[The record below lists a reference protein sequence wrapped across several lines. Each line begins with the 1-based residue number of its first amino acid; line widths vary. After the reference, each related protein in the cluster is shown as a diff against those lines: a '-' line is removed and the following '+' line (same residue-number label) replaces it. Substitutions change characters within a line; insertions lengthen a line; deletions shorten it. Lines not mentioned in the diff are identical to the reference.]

1 MTTDYRHRLADGYLT
16 ELVATFPA
24 VMVTGPRAAGK
35 TTSAAR
41 LATQVDRLDEPG
53 VAAVYRVD
61 PDAAL
66 RRADRPLLIDEWQE
80 VPEVLAAVKRAVDR
94 DSTPAQFVL
103 TGSVRAD
110 LDTETW
116 AGTGRVVRVSM
127 YPLTEREVVGAVR
140 SAEDMFLARLAR
152 SGVDEVVLPSE
163 VPVIDDY
170 VVAALRSG
178 FPEVVA
184 RDLSVRQ
191 RSIWLESYVDDLVT
205 RDAALFDSSKDP
217 AKLRTYLNALAFHNA
232 GLPTDATLYRSASVN
247 AKTAAGYDQL
257 LRNLYVLDVVPAW
270 STNRISRLV
279 KSGKRYLID
288 PGVAAAAAGLTAEGV
303 LADADLLGRWF
314 DAFAVAQIRPEVALS
329 HPRPGLHHLRVEAG
343 RREVDLVV
351 ELGPNRI
358 VALEFKAGSAPSRR
372 DARHLAW
379 LRDELGSAFVAGAVL
394 HSGPGLFE
402 LDDRIFAIPLCAL
415 WGG

>member
-1 MTTDYRHRLADGYLT
+1 MIADYHERLADDYLA

-24 VMVTGPRAAGK
+24 IMVTGPRAAGK

-41 LATQVDRLDEPG
+41 LVVQVDRMDEPG
-53 VAAVYRVD
+53 VAALYRAD

-66 RRADRPLLIDEWQE
+66 RRASRPLLIDEWQE
-80 VPEVLAAVKRAVDR
+80 VPDVLAAVKRAVDG
-94 DSTPAQFVL
+94 DSTPGQFVL

-127 YPLTEREVVGAVR
+127 YPLTEREVVGNVG
-140 SAEDMFLARLAR
+140 STDHTFLQRLAR
-152 SGVDEVVLPSE
+152 SGIADMTLPSE
-163 VPVIDDY
+163 IPVIDDY
-170 VVAALRSG
+170 IVAALRSG

-184 RDLSVRQ
+184 RNLTVRQ
-191 RSIWLESYVDDLVT
+191 QSIWLESYVDDLVT

-217 AKLRTYLNALAFHNA
+217 AKLRNYLHALAFHNA

-247 AKTAAGYDQL
+247 ARTAAGYDQL

-270 STNRISRLV
+270 STNRLSRLV

-288 PGVAAAAAGLTAEGV
+288 PGVAAAAAGLTAETV
-303 LADADLLGRWF
+303 LADADLVGRWF
-314 DAFAVAQIRPEVALS
+314 DAFAVSQIRPEVALS
-329 HPRPGLHHLRVEAG
+329 HPRPELHHLRVETG

-358 VALEFKAGSAPSRR
+358 VALEFKAGSAPSGR
-372 DARHLAW
+372 DARHLVW
-379 LRDELGSAFVAGAVL
+379 LRDEVGSAFVAGAVL

-402 LDDRIFAIPLCAL
+402 LDDRIFAIPLCAV